1 MMDRNSFMKMME
13 TSSVLQSRLDL
24 FNEVQEVQEGN
35 ISTSWIMEK
44 WGILDDVTEK
54 RKKGINDIFRDD
66 RQA

>member
-13 TSSVLQSRLDL
+13 TSSVLQSRLNL
-24 FNEVQEVQEGN
+24 FNEVQEVQEGT

-44 WGILDDVTEK
+44 WGILDDVTER

>member
-1 MMDRNSFMKMME
+1 MMDRNSFMKMMG
-13 TSSVLQSRLDL
+13 TSSVLQSSLDL
-24 FNEVQEVQEGN
+24 FNEIVYEGT

>member
-1 MMDRNSFMKMME
+1 MMDRNSFMKMMG
-13 TSSVLQSRLDL
+13 TSSVLQSSLDL
-24 FNEVQEVQEGN
+24 FNEIVHEGT

>member
-13 TSSVLQSRLDL
+13 TSSVLQSRLNL
-24 FNEVQEVQEGN
+24 FNEVQEVHEGT
-35 ISTSWIMEK
+35 ISTSWIMDR
-44 WGILDDVTEK
+44 WGILDDVTER